1 MITTTPTIVD
11 DYVDVEGTTLHYR
24 DIGPTGGT
32 PIVLIHG
39 VMGHAREWDVVTG
52 RLGMRN
58 RVVAIELR
66 GHGDSDWAPP
76 YTVDRMAED
85 VASAIETIGLGR
97 VVLVGHSLGGLV
109 SMVLA
114 ARRPELVDGV
124 VILDAVPGILGSDF
138 ALEAPVWLAEMAEA
152 RFSSIDEALVDWSE
166 NPFAR
171 PELLRHYL
179 EHALVRTPDGGL
191 RYGFDAAGLAS
202 WFPHLA
208 TEHSLWEAVERIVA
222 PTVLVRG
229 EHSPF
234 VSAAAANEMVRRL
247 ASGTTAV
254 IEGVGHDL
262 GVEAPEAVADLLA
275 PLVDGFERPASGG

>member
-1 MITTTPTIVD
+1 MRNTSIVD
-11 DYVDVEGTTLHYR
+11 DVVDVDGVTLHYR
-24 DIGPTGGT
+24 DLGPRGGT

-52 RLGMRN
+52 RLGGRR

-66 GHGDSDWAPP
+66 GHGGSDWSPP

-85 VASAIETIGLGR
+85 VATAVEALGLGR

-114 ARRPELVDGV
+114 ARRSELVAGV
-124 VILDAVPGILGSDF
+124 VILDAVPGILGSGF
-138 ALEAPVWLAEMAEA
+138 ALQAPVWLAEMADA
-152 RFSSIDEALVDWSE
+152 RFSSVDEALVEWSQ

-179 EHALVRTPDGGL
+179 EHVLIPDGDGGL

-202 WFPHLA
+202 WFPRLA
-208 TEHSLWEAVERIVA
+208 TERSLWEAVERIVA

-234 VSAAAANEMVRRL
+234 VSATDADDVVRRL
-247 ASGTTAV
+247 ESGTAAV
-254 IEGVGHDL
+254 VAGAAHDL
-262 GVEAPEAVADLLA
+262 GVEAPEAVVGVLEPILDDILGAA
-275 PLVDGFERPASGG
+275 VVG